1 MPTFCR
7 HNRFIERC
15 PICRR
20 TLPDADAGATSTNG
34 AIRSSSGDSSGT
46 GATARRSRGASSV
59 GASLAGGH
67 RRLRASGREVRVRRE
82 TRSEDDGYSC
92 ELVPGLRSSA
102 DAARLAEEIAF
113 ASGRLSRLHAA
124 PPDLYGEIRALA
136 GEGEDGLER
145 ATWMCFLTAYLS
157 PLQGNDPF
165 AGVRLVLERERV
177 LVDGPAA
184 GGEDEAGVEGGAG
197 VEGAT
202 GVEGGAGVEGAT
214 VGEGGA
220 GVENRRAGVERDW
233 HSPLDGVPLGPRT
246 SHDPARGSETLGAY
260 RRWAIGAGGQVRAF
274 TGEESWTPER
284 RFERAYEH
292 LALPGFA
299 RMGRYELLVVLGRLG
314 LYELRAG
321 SLHLA
326 TGRGIAAENLTTI
339 AAKRVLAVGEPVY
352 LERRAV
358 AFAQELSVPVDVLD
372 LALANWGAGERATMG
387 FKPEVLDRHTLE
399 HVREVLGMEPEPE
412 PGQELEPGPEESA
425 RQTG

>member
-34 AIRSSSGDSSGT
+34 AKRSSSGDSSGT

-59 GASLAGGH
+59 GASPAGEH
-67 RRLRASGREVRVRRE
+67 RRLRAGGREVRVRRE

-102 DAARLAEEIAF
+102 DAVRLAEEIAF

-165 AGVRLVLERERV
+165 AGVRLVLEREHV
-177 LVDGPAA
+177 LVDGPA
-184 GGEDEAGVEGGAG
+184 
-197 VEGAT
+197 
-202 GVEGGAGVEGAT
+202 
-214 VGEGGA
+214 
-220 GVENRRAGVERDW
+220 AGVERDW

-326 TGRGIAAENLTTI
+326 TGRGTAAEDLTTI

-412 PGQELEPGPEESA
+412 PGPEPEPEPGPEESA